1 MRMVKVEI
9 ESTKGKATVYRR
21 GHEVV
26 VEVDGDVIGKTKGQV
41 WELTA
46 AVSNGTEYYGLASD
60 LQLMLD
66 GVPGTRGDIADYLR
80 VIGYFAD

>member
-9 ESTKGKATVYRR
+9 ESTKGKATVCRR

-26 VEVDGDVIGKTKGQV
+26 VEVDGSLAGGTKGQV
-41 WELTA
+41 WEFTA
-46 AVSNGTEYYGLASD
+46 AVSNSTEYYRFASD

-66 GVPGTRGDIADYLR
+66 GVPGTNGDIADYLR